1 MIFKNISIN
10 TDDTMLILSDV
21 SQEYYEVS
29 VNFKWDVND
38 VKNILLNTIDHI
50 FEKDNDIKNQLR
62 EKVNNFF
69 E

>member
-1 MIFKNISIN
+1 
-10 TDDTMLILSDV
+10 MLILSDV

-29 VNFKWDVND
+29 VNFKWDVNE
-38 VKNILLNTIDHI
+38 VKNILLNTIEHI